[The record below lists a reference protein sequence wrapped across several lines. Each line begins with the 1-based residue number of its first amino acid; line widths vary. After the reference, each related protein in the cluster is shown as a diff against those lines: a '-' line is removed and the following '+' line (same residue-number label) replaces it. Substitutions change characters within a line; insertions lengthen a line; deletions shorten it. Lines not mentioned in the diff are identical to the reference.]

1 MSIQI
6 YDPPMCCSSGVCGA
20 TIDPRL
26 TQFAADLRWLE
37 SQGCRV
43 ERYNLAQQPQ
53 AFVSNAT
60 VKENMTSR
68 GIDCLPLTLI
78 DGMIAKEGQYPS
90 REELARLV
98 AVQLPPL
105 TDAAEVQQVQAAAAS
120 SRCGSELVELGGP
133 NSKCC

>member
-1 MSIQI
+1 MLIQV
-6 YDPPMCCSSGVCGA
+6 YDPPMCCSSGVCGPA
-20 TIDPRL
+20 VDSRL

-37 SQGCRV
+37 SQGCRI

-68 GIDCLPLTLI
+68 GVDCLPLILV
-78 DGMIAKEGQYPS
+78 DGTFASEGQYPS
-90 REELARLV
+90 REELAQL
-98 AVQLPPL
+98 AGVQPPSL
-105 TDAAEVQQVQAAAAS
+105 ADAAQAQQVQPPATS
-120 SRCGSELVELGGP
+120 SCCGPQLVELGAP